1 MAELK
6 QSRFP
11 IRGALICLGVAG
23 LLLLFGL
30 PYFAMSIAIHGEEF
44 CPQLFQKR
52 DFSYSRIPGSNFRIS
67 STTLSPAVSPCS
79 KAVLQH
85 LPTSSQTDWQVSTVQ
100 QGSFSKEFG
109 PKILIDQLQ
118 ANNADGLNL
127 WDAWSFRNP
136 KHAALL
142 WPLVQQVALKEM
154 YFCIPDLLQNS
165 NPTLDLETFEKNL
178 KKICLKAAQTKI
190 RTLTGPKDAANAVQL
205 REWCQQLVSNYRDDP
220 EMKELG
226 AQVTNAN

>member
-11 IRGALICLGVAG
+11 IRGALIFLGVAA
-23 LLLLFGL
+23 LILIFGL
-30 PYFAMSIAIHGEEF
+30 PYFAISIGIHGEEF

-52 DFSYSRIPGSNFRIS
+52 DFSYSRIPGTNFRIS
-67 STTLSPAVSPCS
+67 STTLTPAVSPSS

-85 LPTSSQTDWQVSTVQ
+85 LPTNSQTDWQVSSVQ

-109 PKILIDQLQ
+109 PKILIDHLR

-127 WDAWSFRNP
+127 WDAWSFHNP

-142 WPLVQQVALKEM
+142 WPLVQQVALKDM
-154 YFCIPDLLQNS
+154 YFCVPDLLQNS
-165 NPTLDLETFEKNL
+165 NAALDLETFEKNL
-178 KKICLKAAQTKI
+178 KKICLRASQTKI
-190 RTLTGPKDAANAVQL
+190 RTLSGPKDAANAVQL
-205 REWCQQLVSNYRDDP
+205 RDWCQLLVSSYLDDP

-226 AQVTNAN
+226 AQVTNAK